1 MGMNNMDIVE
11 LVEKVCEFPLTDF
24 QKKAIVLHS
33 TS

>member
-24 QKKAIVLHS
+24 QKKNS
-33 TS
+33 S